1 MIIDKFLQL
10 SDKQTVSATA
20 PSTHEVDLGQPTPN
34 LGLNS
39 QPLYVVITVAEA
51 ASGAGKINFALQH
64 SDTAGSGYADALNG
78 VVPAADL
85 KAGAQV
91 VLPMPVKHKRFVRLN
106 YTVDGAVGRRCVVL
120 RSTAQAGR
128 RHTTLYRA
136 AGEPCLYP
144 AGRGVFRRL
153 RLELLR
159 RGGKRNSGARTL
171 GRRDGGDTGGR
182 RGAAGNAGA
191 RWQD

>member
-20 PSTHEVDLGQPTPN
+20 PSTHEVDFGQPTPN

-51 ASGAGKINFALQH
+51 ATGAGKINFALQH
-64 SDTAGSGYADALNG
+64 SATSGTGYADVLNG

-91 VLPMPVKHKRFVRLN
+91 VLPMPVNHKRFVRLN
-106 YTVDGAVGRRCVVL
+106 YTVDGAVGNGKF
-120 RSTAQAGR
+120 SAQIVAGLQAN
-128 RHTTLYRA
+128 T
-136 AGEPCLYP
+136 PP
-144 AGRGVFRRL
+144 ADSPRIV
-153 RLELLR
+153 
-159 RGGKRNSGARTL
+159 
-171 GRRDGGDTGGR
+171 
-182 RGAAGNAGA
+182 
-191 RWQD
+191 

>member
-20 PSTHEVDLGQPTPN
+20 PSTHEVDFGQSTPN

-39 QPLYVVITVAEA
+39 QPLYVVVTVAEA

-64 SDTAGSGYADALNG
+64 SDTSGTGYADVLNG

-91 VLPMPVKHKRFVRLN
+91 VLPMPIKHKRFVRLN
-106 YTVDGAVGRRCVVL
+106 YTVDGAVG
-120 RSTAQAGR
+120 SGKFSAQIVAGLQAN
-128 RHTTLYRA
+128 T
-136 AGEPCLYP
+136 PP
-144 AGRGVFRRL
+144 ADSPRI
-153 RLELLR
+153 
-159 RGGKRNSGARTL
+159 K
-171 GRRDGGDTGGR
+171 
-182 RGAAGNAGA
+182 
-191 RWQD
+191 